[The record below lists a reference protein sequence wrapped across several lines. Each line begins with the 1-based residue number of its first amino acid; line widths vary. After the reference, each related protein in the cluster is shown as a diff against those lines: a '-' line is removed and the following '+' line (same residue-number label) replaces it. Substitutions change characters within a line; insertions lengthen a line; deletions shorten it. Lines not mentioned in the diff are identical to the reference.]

1 MMIKF
6 EGKGLELDGKIQV
19 EEDGR
24 MVGDEGEL
32 DPRGRENGGR
42 EEALG
47 D

>member
-1 MMIKF
+1 MVKF
-6 EGKGLELDGKIQV
+6 EGEGLEPEGEIQV

-24 MVGDEGEL
+24 MVGDERKL
-32 DPRGRENGGR
+32 DPRGWEDGGR